1 MRMRRTMLI
10 AAAVLLGLAALLAY
24 LRDPPWLERVESGFH
39 RWQTTP
45 EGGRY
50 RWTTGHASFFVPATA
65 AAIVIPA
72 RTTFDD
78 VNDPSVLVS
87 VEIDGRPA
95 DEFVLKDD
103 DWVERRIR
111 MPLPGPRRVRRIDL
125 RVDRLR
131 EGNRG
136 AQIGEIV
143 VVR

>member
-1 MRMRRTMLI
+1 MRRTILI
-10 AAAVLLGLAALLAY
+10 AAALLLGAAALLAY
-24 LRDPPWLERVESGFH
+24 LREPPWLERVESGFH
-39 RWQTTP
+39 RWQTTA
-45 EGGRY
+45 GGRRY

-78 VNDPSVLVS
+78 ENDPSVLVS

-95 DEFVLKDD
+95 DAFVLKDD
-103 DWVERRIR
+103 EWVERRIR
-111 MPLPGPRRVRRIDL
+111 MPLPGRRRLRRIDL
-125 RVDRLR
+125 RADRVR

-143 VVR
+143 MMR